1 MNEISIHDI
10 PGFSIGNAQNKENG
24 TGCTVILALNGAVP
38 GVDVRGGAPG
48 TREVALID
56 PVEMMPEVNALLLA
70 GGSAFGLDAA
80 SGVMKYLEEK
90 GIGFETGF
98 GKVPIVPS
106 AVLFDLGYKDP
117 KTRPDLAMGY
127 EASKNAEVK
136 DYKDGCY
143 GAGTGATVGKILG
156 PESSMKSG
164 IGTYCVKVGDLM
176 VGAIVAVNAFGT
188 IYEGITP
195 LAGPHQQGKVLS
207 TEDMLIGGLEASFKG
222 NTTIGSII
230 TNANLTKAEASK
242 VASMSHDGYARAIR
256 PVHTMVD
263 GDTIFTLAKGD
274 VKADI
279 NILGTISAMVMEK
292 AIHRA
297 VKSAQD
303 DMLKTFSTL
312 NPKTTP

>member
-1 MNEISIHDI
+1 MKEISIHEI
-10 PGFSIGNAQNKENG
+10 PGFSIGNAQNQEKG
-24 TGCTVILALNGAVP
+24 TGCTVILADRGAVP

-56 PVEMMPEVNALLLA
+56 PIEMMPQINALLLA

-90 GIGFETGF
+90 AVGFETGF
-98 GKVPIVPS
+98 GKVPIVPA
-106 AVLFDLGYKDP
+106 AVLFDLGYKDS

-127 EASKNAEVK
+127 EACKNAEMK
-136 DYKDGCY
+136 NYEDGSY
-143 GAGTGATVGKILG
+143 GAGAGATVGKILG

-164 IGTYCVKVGDLM
+164 IGTYCVQVGDLM

-188 IYEGITP
+188 IYEGETP
-195 LAGPHQQGKVLS
+195 LAGPHNEEQVLS
-207 TEDMLIGGLEASFKG
+207 TEDILIGGLEASFKD
-222 NTTIGSII
+222 NTTIGAII

-263 GDTIFTLAKGD
+263 GDIIFTLAKGEI
-274 VKADI
+274 KADL
-279 NILGTISAMVMEK
+279 NILGTLSAMVMEK
-292 AIHRA
+292 AIHKA
-297 VKSAQD
+297 IKSAND
-303 DMLKTFSTL
+303 DLLKTYQSFH
-312 NPKTTP
+312 P